1 MAFYGDSAPTPREV
15 NYYTLTSADHAA
27 GAATQSLTGLASPH
41 AGNRPGDGGAT
52 GDMKPP
58 DDTGSGDGPG
68 GAGDTAPA
76 AGGPTTPS
84 LGVVPSTGPP
94 STPPPTP
101 TGGLP
106 EPLQASTGGSAG
118 TMPMGMPLGGMP
130 LGGMPPGGAGG
141 ARGRDAPARSKS
153 LVVPPIPHTES
164 VTGKV
169 SADRIAVSSTA
180 PQDPQPP
187 GDDQPPGSPGRI
199 VRRITTVKPKDE
211 RQ

>member
-1 MAFYGDSAPTPREV
+1 
-15 NYYTLTSADHAA
+15 DHAA

-41 AGNRPGDGGAT
+41 AGNRPGDGGDT
-52 GDMKPP
+52 GDMNPP

-76 AGGPTTPS
+76 AGGPT
-84 LGVVPSTGPP
+84 
-94 STPPPTP
+94 TP

-130 LGGMPPGGAGG
+130 PGGAGG
-141 ARGRDAPARSKS
+141 ARGKDAPARPKNR
-153 LVVPPIPHTES
+153 VVPLIPHTES

-180 PQDPQPP
+180 PQDPEPP
-187 GDDQPPGSPGRI
+187 SDDQPPRSPGRI

>member
-15 NYYTLTSADHAA
+15 NYYTLTSGDHAA

-130 LGGMPPGGAGG
+130 PGGAGG

>member
-1 MAFYGDSAPTPREV
+1 MRFDPRIAYDVLQGFRANPPEV
-15 NYYTLTSADHAA
+15 NYYTLTSGDHAA

-41 AGNRPGDGGAT
+41 AGNRPGDGGDT

-58 DDTGSGDGPG
+58 DDTGSGDGP
-68 GAGDTAPA
+68 GDTAPA

-101 TGGLP
+101 TGGPP

-118 TMPMGMPLGGMP
+118 TMPMGMR

-141 ARGRDAPARSKS
+141 AGGKDAPVRPKN
-153 LVVPPIPHTES
+153 LVVPPIPHT
-164 VTGKV
+164 
-169 SADRIAVSSTA
+169 
-180 PQDPQPP
+180 
-187 GDDQPPGSPGRI
+187 
-199 VRRITTVKPKDE
+199 
-211 RQ
+211 